1 MAQARIVIGLDFGTT
16 FSGVAY
22 SDKPDAPVEQ
32 INVVQTRKGAGS
44 ITSKEKVPSR
54 IAYLPPSPGQ
64 TGVRVVWG
72 DEIKPRQHKVPVH
85 ACMKLRLDD
94 KHKSSPE
101 LKELMTLLSADVS
114 EIDKDINQS
123 RSSPPG
129 RIRPPGVR
137 DSPPAYPGKN
147 VVEIITDLL
156 SEIRTKTYDELKKR
170 YGDAVLSSMR
180 KELMVTVPAVWSER
194 AKGLTLQAVMG
205 SGWGADKISTV
216 TEPEAAAIYTLRS
229 MLESSSKV
237 EVGVGDTFV
246 LCDAGG
252 GTVDLISYKITHV
265 QPQFHVE
272 EAAVGHGEKCG
283 ASFID
288 KEFLSWLQKWIGTT
302 RFDRIPLDKKRHGS
316 QMMKEF
322 ETNKFGFDGTDEGM
336 AVRLP
341 SECGI
346 LDNSGL
352 QVEDGTLFMTS
363 DQMKQIFKP
372 CVDRVLELITS
383 QVDAVLGAGHQKP
396 KMVFLVGG
404 FGKNDYLYKMIE
416 QFCSRRRIQIRRPLN
431 PWSAIARGAVCRGLE
446 LDPSSI
452 VAVRLSRGF
461 FGAVVNQKFD
471 ESKHSELSAY
481 ISPYSGLKMASSQ
494 MRWLLN
500 KAERLP
506 QSNPKVIKI
515 AVTLPFFTREQA
527 RTCAKLMI
535 CTKDSAPS
543 DSRHHD
549 VHPVCKVSADLSD
562 IPVETFEKELNF
574 LTGIPYYEASIE
586 LEARFQG
593 GNITWRCLYQGREV
607 GSTTVTYDF

>member
-32 INVVQTRKGAGS
+32 INVVQTWKGAGS

-54 IAYLPPSPGQ
+54 IAYLPPPPGQ
-64 TGVRVVWG
+64 SGVRVVWG
-72 DEIKPRQHKVPVH
+72 DEIKPHQHKVPIH

-94 KHKSSPE
+94 KHKLSPE

-114 EIDKDINQS
+114 EIDKDINQTHPHW
-123 RSSPPG
+123 RHRG
-129 RIRPPGVR
+129 RQQA
-137 DSPPAYPGKN
+137 PPAYPGKN

-156 SEIRTKTYDELKKR
+156 SEIRVKTYDELKER
-170 YGDAVLSSMR
+170 YGDAVFASMR

-194 AKGLTLQAVMG
+194 AKGLTLQAVVG
-205 SGWGADKISTV
+205 AGWAADKISTV
-216 TEPEAAAIYTLRS
+216 TEPEAAATYTLRS
-229 MLESSSKV
+229 MIESSSKV
-237 EVGVGDTFV
+237 EIDIGNTFV

-252 GTVDLISYKITHV
+252 GTVDLISYKITHIE
-265 QPQFHVE
+265 PRFHVE

-288 KEFLSWLQKWIGTT
+288 KEFLSWLQKWIGAT
-302 RFDRIPLDKKRHGS
+302 RFNQIPFDKKRHGS
-316 QMMKEF
+316 RMMKDF
-322 ETNKFGFDGTDEGM
+322 EANKLGFDGTDEGM
-336 AVRLP
+336 AIRLP

-346 LDNSGL
+346 LDDSRL
-352 QVEDGTLFMTS
+352 QMEDGTLFMTGN
-363 DQMKQIFKP
+363 QMKQVFKP
-372 CVDRVLELITS
+372 CVDRVLKLITS

-416 QFCSRRRIQIRRPLN
+416 KFCLRRRIQIRRPHN

-446 LDPSSI
+446 LDSSSI

-461 FGAVVNQKFD
+461 FGVGLGERFD
-471 ESKHSELSAY
+471 ASKHSELSAY
-481 ISPYSGLKMASSQ
+481 ICPYTSAKMASGQ
-494 MRWLLN
+494 MSWLL
-500 KAERLP
+500 KKSERLP

-515 AVTLPFFTREQA
+515 AACTKFFTAGDA
-527 RTCAKLMI
+527 RTSAKLVT
-535 CTKDSAPS
+535 CSEDVAPT

-549 VHPVCKVSADLSD
+549 VYPVCTVHADMTNVP
-562 IPVETFEKELNF
+562 IETFEKEMNF
-574 LTGIPYYEASIE
+574 LTGVSYYEATFE
-586 LEARFQG
+586 LEAQFQG
-593 GNITWRCLYQGREV
+593 GNITWRCLYQGQEV